1 MTDREAVRVGVVG
14 AGVSGIAA
22 VHALRRQGVSATAIE
37 RTSSI
42 GGLWNSGYDSL
53 HLFTSRTM
61 ASFPDYPMPEQY
73 PLFPSRDQFRKYLC
87 DFVREKNL
95 AEDIR
100 LDTEVISMVPVDGGH
115 GGWMLTLSTGEA
127 EHFDAVVLANGHF
140 HKPAP
145 RPTYPGEYTGLQLH
159 TSDYRRAAQFEGD
172 TVLVVG
178 SGTSATDVATDG
190 VAANKD
196 VYMSVRSP
204 RYFIP
209 ASIGTRTRMDVAVP
223 RFVPRFVQAALDRA
237 LLTVTTGRPEPLG
250 MPKPPGGMTKS
261 KLTMSTLVPY
271 WIQRGRIHIVPEIA
285 SFAGT
290 EITFRDGSSIE
301 AGTIVWANGY
311 SAEISFVPDGTITW
325 IDGMPARTVG
335 GVLSPDVPNLYYNGW
350 TSGIGSSTQLYSA
363 SADVIAKMVR
373 AQQHIDRPLYDQ
385 VFSDDPPSGQLR
397 FDLIEWRDILVK
409 ADKRLSAILDVP
421 PPRRRDFAK
430 RYPWAR
436 RRLSVF

>member
-1 MTDREAVRVGVVG
+1 MINSRPADVAVVG

-22 VHALRRQGVSATAIE
+22 LYSLREHGVAATAIE
-37 RTSSI
+37 RTSQF

-53 HLFTSRTM
+53 HLFTSKTM
-61 ASFPDYPMPEQY
+61 ASFPDYPMPSDY
-73 PLFPSRDQFRKYLC
+73 PLFPSRDQFRDYLC
-87 DFVREKNL
+87 RYVADKGL

-100 LDTEVISMVPVDGGH
+100 LDTEVLMMTPVDGGR
-115 GGWMLTLSTGEA
+115 GGWDLKFSTGGA

-140 HKPAP
+140 HTPAP
-145 RPTYPGEYTGLQLH
+145 RPEYPGTFTGLQMH
-159 TSDYRRAAQFEGD
+159 TGDYRSAAQFEGD
-172 TVLVVG
+172 SLLVVG
-178 SGTSATDVATDG
+178 SGSSATDVATDG
-190 VAANKD
+190 VAANKR

-271 WIQRGRIHIVPEIA
+271 WIQRGRIQIVPEIA
-285 SFAGT
+285 SFEGT
-290 EITFRDGSSIE
+290 TVRLTDGTSIE

-311 SAEISFVPDGTITW
+311 SAEIDFVEDGTITW
-325 IDGMPARTVG
+325 IDGMPARVVG
-335 GVLSPDVPNLYYNGW
+335 GILSPDAANLYYNGW

-363 SADVIAKMVR
+363 SAEILAKMVL
-373 AQQHIDRPLYDQ
+373 AQRRLDAPLYEQ
-385 VFSDDPPSGQLR
+385 VFGDETPSGQLR
-397 FDLIEWRDILVK
+397 FDLLEWRDILVK
-409 ADKRLSAILDVP
+409 AEKRLSVVLDVP
-421 PPRRRDFAK
+421 PPRRSELHS